1 MSDVEGMIR
10 LICKNGIK
18 VFVLRILEQN
28 EYHFRG
34 PLKARLTSHVQIGW
48 ELILLS

>member
-1 MSDVEGMIR
+1 MSDVEGMIQ
-10 LICKNGIK
+10 LVYKNGVK
-18 VFVLRILEQN
+18 VFVLRILKQN

-34 PLKARLTSHVQIGW
+34 PMKARLTSHVQTDW